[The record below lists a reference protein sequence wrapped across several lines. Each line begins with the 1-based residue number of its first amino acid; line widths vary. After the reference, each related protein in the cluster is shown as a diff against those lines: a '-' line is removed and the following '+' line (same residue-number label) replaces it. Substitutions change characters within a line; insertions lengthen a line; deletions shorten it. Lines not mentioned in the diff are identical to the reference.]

1 MNRLSAVVWML
12 LIVAAAFLLYM
23 VKYQVQYLRTQ
34 VAQTTRDLEVEREGL
49 NVVAAEWAYLNR
61 PDRLQQLASKYLV
74 SSEELTVDQVAD
86 IQEIPFPRQLQAA
99 ASQDDGVQPAAAQVS
114 RAAGDRR

>member
-34 VAQTTRDLEVEREGL
+34 VAQTSRELEAEREGL

-61 PDRLQQLASKYLV
+61 PDRLQQLASRYLV
-74 SSEELTVDQVAD
+74 SSELTVDQVAD

-114 RAAGDRR
+114 RAAGDSR